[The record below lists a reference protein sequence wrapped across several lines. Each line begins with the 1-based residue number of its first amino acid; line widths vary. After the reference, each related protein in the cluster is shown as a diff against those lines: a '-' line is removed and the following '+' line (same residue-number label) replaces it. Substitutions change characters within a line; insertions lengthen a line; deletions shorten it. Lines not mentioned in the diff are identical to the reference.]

1 MGMSKDAEATP
12 AGETIFVFIS
22 DENGAAR
29 IRDGWDPLE
38 VIGGGWVCSPSRAR
52 SVDHL
57 VAVDADGLVMYAMRA
72 AFASEEKQVRKKREV
87 NLVWFDL
94 TPAPEMAYMVGLP
107 SPVTQVRNP
116 VAYAATDWV
125 LHGDAAV
132 EVGTDATRA
141 VVAGYVLTVGD
152 DGTAYVTSPEG
163 GRVVIEC
170 R

>member
-1 MGMSKDAEATP
+1 MGTSKDVGATP
-12 AGETIFVFIS
+12 QGETIFVFIS

-29 IRDGWDPLE
+29 IRQGWDPIE
-38 VIGGGWVCSPSRAR
+38 VINGGWVCSPIRAR

-57 VAVDADGLVMYAMRA
+57 VAVGADGRVMYAKRA
-72 AFASEEKQVRKKREV
+72 AFASEEKQIRKKREV
-87 NLVWFDL
+87 TLVWFDL
-94 TPAPEMAYMVGLP
+94 TSAPEMAFMVGLP

-132 EVGTDATRA
+132 EVSADATRA
-141 VVAGYVLTVGD
+141 VVAGYVLDVGK
-152 DGTAYVTSPEG
+152 DGTAYVTAPEG
-163 GRVVIEC
+163 GRVVVEC